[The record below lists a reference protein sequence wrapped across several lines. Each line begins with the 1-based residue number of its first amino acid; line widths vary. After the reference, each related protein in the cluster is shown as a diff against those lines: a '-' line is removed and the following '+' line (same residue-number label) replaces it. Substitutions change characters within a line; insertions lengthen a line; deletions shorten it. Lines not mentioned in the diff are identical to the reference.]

1 MTPLSPAVTNRRKR
15 KVGWQSR
22 DIVRATALAMGLY
35 FAAQL
40 FWLVHPLF
48 LTAFL
53 GVLFG
58 LAVSSGVDRLQR
70 WRIPR
75 GIGAPLIVIT
85 FVGVLVAFGAA
96 VAPTL
101 RVQGVELQRKLPEA
115 IDRVDRWISAKQ
127 SGPLAMAI
135 KGRVSPDSVAPTSAT
150 AAQSDSTHTTAPP
163 GAADSSGTLR
173 LRIGTQLSHM
183 TKYLFPVLSSTIEV
197 VAGLLIVIFMS
208 IYIAIDPG
216 LYHRGLMAMFP
227 HRHRNRVGEVLS
239 AIAAVV
245 RRWLVTQLIA
255 MIVMGVVTTI
265 VLLALHVKAAVALGV
280 ISGLLEFVPTV
291 GALISSTPAIAMGFL
306 DSPQKAVYVT
316 VAYVGIHFL
325 ESHTLIPLLMKGR
338 VNLPPALTIVTQA
351 LMTVLFGFLGLM
363 CAVPLLAMASV
374 AVRMLY
380 VEGVIGEPEVAPVG
394 PPTISI
400 E

>member
-15 KVGWQSR
+15 GVGWQSR
-22 DIVRATALAMGLY
+22 DIVRAAALAMGLY

-40 FWLVHPLF
+40 FWFVHPLF

-75 GIGAPLIVIT
+75 GAGAPLIVVT
-85 FVGVLVAFGAA
+85 FVAALVAFGAA

-101 RVQGVELQRKLPEA
+101 RDQGGELQRKLPES
-115 IDRVDRWISAKQ
+115 IDRLDRWISAKQ
-127 SGPLAMAI
+127 NGPLALAI
-135 KGRVSPDSVAPTSAT
+135 KGRTASDSVVSASAPAAPFDSAGV
-150 AAQSDSTHTTAPP
+150 AGHQV
-163 GAADSSGTLR
+163 AADSAGALR
-173 LRIGTQLSHM
+173 QRIGAQLSHL

-197 VAGLLIVIFMS
+197 VAGLLIIIFMS

-227 HRHRNRVGEVLS
+227 HRHRTRVGEVLS
-239 AIAAVV
+239 AIAAVL
-245 RRWLVTQLIA
+245 RRWMVTQLIA
-255 MIVMGVVTTI
+255 MIVMGLVTTI
-265 VLLALHVKAAVALGV
+265 VLLVLHVKAAVALGV

-306 DSPQKAVYVT
+306 DSPQKAVYVM

-338 VNLPPALTIVTQA
+338 VDLPPALTIVTQA

-374 AVRMLY
+374 AVKMLY
-380 VEGVIGEPEVAPVG
+380 LEGVIGEPEVASAG